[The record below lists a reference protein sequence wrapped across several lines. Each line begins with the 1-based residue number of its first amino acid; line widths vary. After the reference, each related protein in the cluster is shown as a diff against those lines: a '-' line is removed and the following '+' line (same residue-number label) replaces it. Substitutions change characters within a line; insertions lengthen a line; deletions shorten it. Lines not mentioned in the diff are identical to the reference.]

1 MFCSAL
7 LYYFYSI
14 FFALQCEEEE
24 EEKVGYRCL
33 YLGSVN
39 MGERGDVELIEN
51 GIHTIL
57 NQSPA
62 GLQPCAMQY
71 MYTCTVCTVFF
82 CLRDRF
88 PSLTLR
94 FSIYMMVSHNDPA
107 ALQVHC
113 GRCRVRT
120 WDLYPCRSLV
130 LYLYEPPHLHH
141 VYCVYSTEYVYDVTF
156 IETFGQLNISKFT

>member
-1 MFCSAL
+1 MRRRRRRRWATGASTWAA
-7 LYYFYSI
+7 STWGRGGMSSSSRTASTPSSTR
-14 FFALQCEEEE
+14 ALQVFSRVQCST
-24 EEKVGYRCL
+24 L
-33 YLGSVN
+33 YS
-39 MGERGDVELIEN
+39 
-51 GIHTIL
+51 
-57 NQSPA
+57 
-62 GLQPCAMQY
+62 
-71 MYTCTVCTVFF
+71 TCTVCTVFF

-141 VYCVYSTEYVYDVTF
+141 VYTVQCMCMYSKYYIRTSTLPEWWCNFYWDIWSAEF
-156 IETFGQLNISKFT
+156 F

>member
-7 LYYFYSI
+7 LYNFYSI
-14 FFALQCEEEE
+14 FFARQWEEEE

-71 MYTCTVCTVFF
+71 IVQYMYSMYSIFF
-82 CLRDRF
+82 ASGIGF
-88 PSLTLR
+88 P
-94 FSIYMMVSHNDPA
+94 P
-107 ALQVHC
+107 
-113 GRCRVRT
+113 
-120 WDLYPCRSLV
+120 
-130 LYLYEPPHLHH
+130 
-141 VYCVYSTEYVYDVTF
+141 
-156 IETFGQLNISKFT
+156 

>member
-14 FFALQCEEEE
+14 FSALQCEEEE

-71 MYTCTVCTVFF
+71 MYSMYSIFF

-120 WDLYPCRSLV
+120 
-130 LYLYEPPHLHH
+130 
-141 VYCVYSTEYVYDVTF
+141 
-156 IETFGQLNISKFT
+156 